1 MYAPQQTLLGI
12 VLSLL
17 AISASADITVTTPD
31 PTVFFNKD
39 PLVKPDIL
47 LNQSEIA
54 TPAVAPVAT
63 DNSLEARINAAIMR
77 KDWAQ
82 LEQLLKQYKKVADK
96 DQTLY
101 DYGLGALY
109 RHQGKQKQAIALYR
123 QILARQPDLHYP
135 RFDLA
140 MMLFEDKQYQAA
152 KTELE
157 IAKPHLLPPLQ
168 HLVDQVLANMQKAQG
183 WQSSFNL
190 SYESTDNVNQASDLK
205 EIKLG
210 NATFVRSD
218 DSLPQSA
225 HGVSYNLGASQEKN
239 ISGNHYLYSNAEING
254 TSYWD
259 NHDYSEITARAN
271 LGYRYKDIHQSWG
284 IIPLFEQNWLGGER
298 YNQNYGATLEYN
310 RQLSKVLQLSGNV
323 GHIQKRYA
331 DSNIADRY
339 DGHSNSIAG
348 LVLYQPKSNW
358 LVYGGADYMRDDL
371 KDEAESSD
379 RKGIRIGGVYSPN
392 QLIWRGSL
400 RYAKRDF
407 WADNFWYDKKRHDN
421 EYQFNASV
429 SHKKLQLHGFK
440 PKLNYSYQK
449 VASNLDL
456 YDRANNNWFISF
468 DKSF

>member
-1 MYAPQQTLLGI
+1 MQTKHLILCTLALSTPLYAQEPPQNLTQE
-12 VLSLL
+12 
-17 AISASADITVTTPD
+17 PN
-31 PTVFFNKD
+31 VFFDKD
-39 PLVKPDIL
+39 PLVKPDLL
-47 LNQSEIA
+47 LNQPKIA
-54 TPAVAPVAT
+54 TPAAAPVAS
-63 DNSLEARINAAIMR
+63 DNSLEARINAAIIA
-77 KDWAQ
+77 KDWSR
-82 LEQLLKQYKKVADK
+82 LEQLLKQYKQVADK

-157 IAKPHLLPPLQ
+157 LAQPHLALPLQ
-168 HLVDQVLANMQKAQG
+168 RLVDQILANMQKAQR
-183 WQSSFNL
+183 WQPSLNL

-205 EIKLG
+205 EIRLG
-210 NATFVRSD
+210 NATFVRSG

-225 HGVSYNLGASQEKN
+225 HGIDYTLGASRELN
-239 ISGNHYLYSNAEING
+239 LSSNHYLYSNFEVDG
-254 TSYWD
+254 VDYWD

-284 IIPLFEQNWLGGER
+284 IIPLFEQNWLGGDR

-310 RQLSKVLQLSGNV
+310 RQLNQQWQLSGNV
-323 GHIQKRYA
+323 GHIQKRYQ
-331 DSNIADRY
+331 DSSIADRY

-348 LVLYQPKSNW
+348 LVLYQPKPNW

-371 KDEAESSD
+371 SDEAESSN
-379 RKGIRIGGVYSPN
+379 RKGIRLGGVYSTE
-392 QLIWRGSL
+392 QLVWRGSM

-407 WADNFWYDKKRHDN
+407 WADNFWYNKKRHDD
-421 EYQFNASV
+421 EYQFNASL
-429 SHKKLQLHGFK
+429 SHKKLQWHGFK

-449 VASNLDL
+449 IASNLDL
-456 YDRANNNWFISF
+456 YDRQNNNWFISF

>member
-1 MYAPQQTLLGI
+1 MHTKYLILSSLALTAPLYAQEPPQNLTQE
-12 VLSLL
+12 
-17 AISASADITVTTPD
+17 PN
-31 PTVFFNKD
+31 VFFDKD
-39 PLVKPDIL
+39 PQVKPELL
-47 LNQSEIA
+47 LNQPKIA
-54 TPAVAPVAT
+54 APTVAPVET
-63 DNSLEARINAAIMR
+63 DNSIESRINAAIIS
-77 KDWAQ
+77 KDWEQ
-82 LEQLLKQYKKVADK
+82 LEKLLQQYRTTPNI

-123 QILARQPDLHYP
+123 QILARQPDLYYP

-157 IAKPHLLPPLQ
+157 LAKPHLAQPLQ
-168 HLVDQVLANMQKAQG
+168 RLVDQILANMQKAQR
-183 WQSSFNL
+183 WQPSLNL

-205 EIKLG
+205 EIQLG
-210 NATFVRSD
+210 NATFVRSG

-225 HGVSYNLGASQEKN
+225 HGIDYTLGASRELSL
-239 ISGNHYLYSNAEING
+239 SGNHYLYSNFEVDG
-254 TSYWD
+254 VDYWD

-284 IIPLFEQNWLGGER
+284 IIPLFEQNWLGGDR

-310 RQLSKVLQLSGNV
+310 RQLNQQWQLSGSV
-323 GHIQKRYA
+323 GHIQKRYQ
-331 DSNIADRY
+331 DSSIADRY

-348 LVLYQPKSNW
+348 LVLYQPKPNW
-358 LVYGGADYMRDDL
+358 LVFGGVDYIRDDL
-371 KDEAESSD
+371 TDEAESSN
-379 RKGIRIGGVYSPN
+379 RKGMRLGSVYSSQ
-392 QLIWRGSL
+392 QLVWRGSM

-407 WADNFWYDKKRHDN
+407 WADNFWYDKKRHDD

-429 SHKKLQLHGFK
+429 SHKKLQWHGIK

-449 VASNLDL
+449 IASNLDL
-456 YDRANNNWFISF
+456 YDRENNTWFVSF